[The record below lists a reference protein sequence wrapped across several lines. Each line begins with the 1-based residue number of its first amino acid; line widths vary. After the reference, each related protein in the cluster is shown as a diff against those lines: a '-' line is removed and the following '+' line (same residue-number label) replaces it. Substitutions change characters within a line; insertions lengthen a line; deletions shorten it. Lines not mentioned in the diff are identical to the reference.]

1 MISSRDTHYL
11 GGRTPKFPLKFHMAV
26 PNLENRFTRSLFKFV
41 AGLFVLFA
49 LTVAFSD
56 PAFAQLATDAA
67 QDTAQD
73 SVAETNDAQALQ
85 DLLGTGVD
93 ENGDA
98 IPLNARIIQLFLIV
112 TVLSLAPG
120 IAMMITCLPFM
131 VIVFSFLRQA
141 IGLQQSPPN
150 MMIMGL
156 AMFLTFF
163 VMEPVF
169 TKSWDEGLKPYMDG
183 SITEGQAIERTLTPF
198 RTFMEARV
206 EPGTVERLAATMPS
220 RNYNLEEAI
229 PLPLLITS
237 FMLSEIKKA
246 FQIGFVIF
254 MPFLIIDL
262 IVASILMAMGMM
274 MVPPAVVS
282 LPFKLAFFVM
292 ADGWIKVTEALL
304 RGYGVA

>member
-1 MISSRDTHYL
+1 MSARLQPYF
-11 GGRTPKFPLKFHMAV
+11 TPRRILALLVALALLVIVPAIAAGQTPTPQSPPDIADSIGELLDNNAEGQDGAV
-26 PNLENRFTRSLFKFV
+26 
-41 AGLFVLFA
+41 GL
-49 LTVAFSD
+49 
-56 PAFAQLATDAA
+56 DAR
-67 QDTAQD
+67 
-73 SVAETNDAQALQ
+73 V
-85 DLLGTGVD
+85 
-93 ENGDA
+93 
-98 IPLNARIIQLFLIV
+98 IQLFLIV

-120 IAMMITCLPFM
+120 LAMMITCLPFM

-141 IGLQQSPPN
+141 LGLQQSPPN

-169 TKSWDEGLKPYMDG
+169 TTSWDEGLSPYMDG
-183 SITEGQAIERTLTPF
+183 MITEQQAIDRTLTPF
-198 RTFMEARV
+198 RSFMEARV
-206 EPGTVERLAATMPS
+206 EADTIERLAATMPE
-220 RNYNLEEAI
+220 RNYDLSSEP
-229 PLPLLITS
+229 PLPLLVTS
-237 FMLSEIKKA
+237 FMLSEIKQA

-262 IVASILMAMGMM
+262 LVASILMAMGMM

-292 ADGWIKVTEALL
+292 ADGWLKITEALL

>member
-1 MISSRDTHYL
+1 MTLLLRHKL
-11 GGRTPKFPLKFHMAV
+11 R
-26 PNLENRFTRSLFKFV
+26 
-41 AGLFVLFA
+41 VLAA
-49 LTVAFSD
+49 LIVIITMGFFCFSD
-56 PAFAQLATDAA
+56 PAFAQVADQATQLEESLENTLDQVLPENEEGDVGLDAR
-67 QDTAQD
+67 
-73 SVAETNDAQALQ
+73 V
-85 DLLGTGVD
+85 
-93 ENGDA
+93 
-98 IPLNARIIQLFLIV
+98 IQLFLVV

-120 IAMMITCLPFM
+120 LAMMITCLPFM
-131 VIVFSFLRQA
+131 LIVFSFLRQA
-141 IGLQQSPPN
+141 MGLQQTPPN

-169 TKSWDEGLKPYMDG
+169 TQSWDEGLSPYMDG
-183 SITEGQAIERTLTPF
+183 MITEEQAIERTLTPF
-198 RTFMEARV
+198 RVFMEARV
-206 EPGTVERLAATMPS
+206 EPETIQRLADTMPE
-220 RNYNLEEAI
+220 RNYDLSEET
-229 PLPLLITS
+229 PMPLLITS
-237 FMLSEIKKA
+237 FMLSEIKRA

-292 ADGWIKVTEALL
+292 ADGWLKITEALL

>member
-1 MISSRDTHYL
+1 MSPLVKHIFRVIGSPIALLILVL
-11 GGRTPKFPLKFHMAV
+11 GVSFLGLGESALAQIAEPAV
-26 PNLENRFTRSLFKFV
+26 
-41 AGLFVLFA
+41 
-49 LTVAFSD
+49 
-56 PAFAQLATDAA
+56 
-67 QDTAQD
+67 
-73 SVAETNDAQALQ
+73 DAQESL
-85 DLLGTGVD
+85 D
-93 ENGDA
+93 EVLEQILPETEDGSVGLDA
-98 IPLNARIIQLFLIV
+98 RVIQLFLVV

-120 IAMMITCLPFM
+120 LAMMITCLPFM
-131 VIVFSFLRQA
+131 LIVFSFLRQA
-141 IGLQQSPPN
+141 MGLQQTPPN

-169 TKSWDEGLKPYMDG
+169 TASWDEGLSPYMDG
-183 SITEGQAIERTLTPF
+183 MITEEQAIDRTLTPF

-206 EPGTVERLAATMPS
+206 ETETIQRLADTMPDRGYDLS
-220 RNYNLEEAI
+220 EET

-237 FMLSEIKKA
+237 FMLSEIKRA

-292 ADGWIKVTEALL
+292 ADGWLKITEALL
-304 RGYGVA
+304 RGYGVS

>member
-1 MISSRDTHYL
+1 MSPLIKHIFRVIGSPIALLILVL
-11 GGRTPKFPLKFHMAV
+11 GVSFLGLGESALAQIAEPAV
-26 PNLENRFTRSLFKFV
+26 
-41 AGLFVLFA
+41 
-49 LTVAFSD
+49 
-56 PAFAQLATDAA
+56 
-67 QDTAQD
+67 
-73 SVAETNDAQALQ
+73 DAQESL
-85 DLLGTGVD
+85 D
-93 ENGDA
+93 EVLEQILPETEDGSVGLDA
-98 IPLNARIIQLFLIV
+98 RVIQLFLVV

-120 IAMMITCLPFM
+120 LAMMITCLPFM
-131 VIVFSFLRQA
+131 LIVFSFLRQA
-141 IGLQQSPPN
+141 MGLQQTPPN

-169 TKSWDEGLKPYMDG
+169 TASWDEGLSPYMDG
-183 SITEGQAIERTLTPF
+183 MITEEQAIDRTLTPF

-206 EPGTVERLAATMPS
+206 EPETIQRLADTMPDRGYDLS
-220 RNYNLEEAI
+220 EET

-237 FMLSEIKKA
+237 FMLSEIKRA

-292 ADGWIKVTEALL
+292 ADGWLKITEALL
-304 RGYGVA
+304 RGYGVS

>member
-1 MISSRDTHYL
+1 MTFIREHLNLGVRRPSNFKTVRFSLTIPRRLRGSRRFIGYCLMALILLGFSVWFSS
-11 GGRTPKFPLKFHMAV
+11 A
-26 PNLENRFTRSLFKFV
+26 
-41 AGLFVLFA
+41 A
-49 LTVAFSD
+49 L
-56 PAFAQLATDAA
+56 AQAA
-67 QDTAQD
+67 QDSTSATTA
-73 SVAETNDAQALQ
+73 AQVEPSQSLQ

-93 ENGDA
+93 ENGEA
-98 IPLNARIIQLFLIV
+98 VPLNARVIQLFLIV

-169 TKSWDEGLKPYMDG
+169 TKSWDEGLSPYMDG
-183 SITEGQAIERTLTPF
+183 SITEAQAIERTLTPF

-206 EPGTVERLAATMPS
+206 EPGTIERLAATMPS
-220 RNYNLEEAI
+220 RNYNLEETI

-292 ADGWIKVTEALL
+292 ADGWIKITEALL

>member
-1 MISSRDTHYL
+1 MVSTPYYKRKSIWLWTFASL
-11 GGRTPKFPLKFHMAV
+11 GILLTP
-26 PNLENRFTRSLFKFV
+26 
-41 AGLFVLFA
+41 VLFG
-49 LTVAFSD
+49 
-56 PAFAQLATDAA
+56 
-67 QDTAQD
+67 
-73 SVAETNDAQALQ
+73 AEAHAQATSETAELLQ
-85 DLLGTGVD
+85 GLLEGTQ
-93 ENGDA
+93 EAGDGESVG
-98 IPLNARIIQLFLIV
+98 LNARVIQLFLIV

-120 IAMMITCLPFM
+120 IAMMMTCLPFM

-169 TKSWDEGLKPYMDG
+169 MKSWDEGLSPLIEG
-183 SITEGQAIERTLTPF
+183 SISEEQAIERSLTPF
-198 RTFMEARV
+198 KTFMSNRV
-206 EPGTVERLAATMPS
+206 QQDTLERLAATMPS
-220 RNYNLEEAI
+220 RNYNLEEEV
-229 PLPLLITS
+229 PFPLLTTS
-237 FMLSEIKKA
+237 FMLSEIKQA

-254 MPFLIIDL
+254 LPFLIIDL

-304 RGYGVA
+304 RGYGVV

>member
-1 MISSRDTHYL
+1 MTPAPYYKRKSIWIWALTSL
-11 GGRTPKFPLKFHMAV
+11 GLLTLSLIFGVDAHAQVAPESDNILQEL
-26 PNLENRFTRSLFKFV
+26 LEN
-41 AGLFVLFA
+41 
-49 LTVAFSD
+49 
-56 PAFAQLATDAA
+56 AQENTEGE
-67 QDTAQD
+67 
-73 SVAETNDAQALQ
+73 SV
-85 DLLGTGVD
+85 G
-93 ENGDA
+93 
-98 IPLNARIIQLFLIV
+98 LNARVIQLFLIV

-120 IAMMITCLPFM
+120 LAMMITCLPFM
-131 VIVFSFLRQA
+131 IIVFSFLRQA

-169 TKSWDEGLKPYMDG
+169 MKSWDEGISPLIEG
-183 SITEGQAIERTLTPF
+183 SITEEQAIDRTLTPF
-198 RTFMEARV
+198 KNFMENRV
-206 EPGTVERLAATMPS
+206 QRDTLERLAATMPE
-220 RNYNLEEAI
+220 RNYNLEEEI
-229 PLPLLITS
+229 PFSLLTTS
-237 FMLSEIKKA
+237 FMLSEIKQA

-254 MPFLIIDL
+254 LPFLIIDL

-292 ADGWIKVTEALL
+292 ADGWVKITEALL

>member
-1 MISSRDTHYL
+1 MTLAIAHRYL
-11 GGRTPKFPLKFHMAV
+11 TPKRILVLLAVLCGLILLPAMALGQTA
-26 PNLENRFTRSLFKFV
+26 PQT
-41 AGLFVLFA
+41 
-49 LTVAFSD
+49 
-56 PAFAQLATDAA
+56 PPDAA
-67 QDTAQD
+67 
-73 SVAETNDAQALQ
+73 EALG
-85 DLLGTGVD
+85 DLLNNSEGEGSV
-93 ENGDA
+93 GLDA
-98 IPLNARIIQLFLIV
+98 RVIQLFLIV

-120 IAMMITCLPFM
+120 LAMMITCLPFM

-141 IGLQQSPPN
+141 LGLQQSPPN

-169 TKSWDEGLKPYMDG
+169 TTSWDEGLSPYMDG
-183 SITEGQAIERTLTPF
+183 MITEQQAIDRTLTPF
-198 RTFMEARV
+198 RSFMEARV
-206 EPGTVERLAATMPS
+206 EADTIERLAATMPE
-220 RNYNLEEAI
+220 RNYDLSEQA
-229 PLPLLITS
+229 PLPLLVTS
-237 FMLSEIKKA
+237 FMLSEIKQA

-262 IVASILMAMGMM
+262 LVASILMAMGMM

-292 ADGWIKVTEALL
+292 ADGWLKVTEALL